1 MIAVLQ
7 LPLYVVPMHTS
18 CIKYMNVYYNIP
30 WEYIHIV
37 HFTWCTYITC
47 GIKLC
52 VYINYWA
59 CLYAQMLVMHM
70 HAHTHTWKSLW
81 CWGSGQYSKRRPAF
95 KCLLCML
102 TSPAMLLLLYA
113 KLQPNQVHCK
123 SLLWLSHLVPLFSLL
138 LPTPFLIL
146 CAFYLWNNIGMHV
159 VAVWMSGRVMCSC
172 IPVWYHIL
180 CGSARLCSILSAWS
194 ANNAHPPCSRSR
206 FTPGENAI
214 QSEWL

>member
-1 MIAVLQ
+1 MSICTDACNAHARTHKHTRMHTHIHRSPCDVEVLGNTASED
-7 LPLYVVPMHTS
+7 LPLNAFY
-18 CIKYMNVYYNIP
+18 
-30 WEYIHIV
+30 
-37 HFTWCTYITC
+37 
-47 GIKLC
+47 
-52 VYINYWA
+52 A
-59 CLYAQMLVMHM
+59 CWQV
-70 HAHTHTWKSLW
+70 
-81 CWGSGQYSKRRPAF
+81 
-95 KCLLCML
+95 LLCCCCYMKNCNP
-102 TSPAMLLLLYA
+102 TY
-113 KLQPNQVHCK
+113 QVHCK

-180 CGSARLCSILSAWS
+180 CGSARQCSILSAWS